1 MSQKN
6 SGNKIVFS
14 TNRSLDISDPK
25 IEDET
30 VAPQLQT
37 LYVSLERNKGG
48 KIATIVENFQ
58 GSNADL
64 EALGKTLKNKCGV
77 GGTVKDGII
86 LIQGE
91 KRDRVVELLTA
102 LSYKVKKKG
111 G

>member
-37 LYVSLERNKGG
+37 LYVSLERNKG
-48 KIATIVENFQ
+48 
-58 GSNADL
+58 
-64 EALGKTLKNKCGV
+64 
-77 GGTVKDGII
+77 
-86 LIQGE
+86 
-91 KRDRVVELLTA
+91 
-102 LSYKVKKKG
+102 
-111 G
+111 